1 MYERELTHGGSY
13 QYHTCVDKFDDY
25 DIDLYDYECNITPK
39 NKTSPHDY
47 IHVSCLKK
55 GIDKFVRR
63 SVLEYFNIPVD
74 FPVVYFTRKVPFTPE
89 FKCGF
94 YLNTFKKFKSDYFE
108 QTLNTIK
115 LFKGLYNDIFLAGD
129 FDKDGS
135 FIDESINIE
144 IMPIQSKDNYFV
156 IRKILNENYMS
167 SHLSLRS
174 GNPVLSK
181 KTFDN
186 TISVSEKMTIEGT
199 VNKTGVSLLILV
211 GTGYL
216 TFDTLNPILLVGC
229 GIGGFIFALV
239 TIFKKEWA
247 PITVPIYA
255 ALQGAMLGGI
265 SYMYNYL
272 YDGIVTNAIL
282 LTVGILVSLL
292 IAYRSGYIKATENF
306 KLGIFAATGGIA
318 IVYLVNFIMGFFGTG
333 IGVLNINNASPLS
346 IGFSIVVVIIAALNL
361 VLDFDFIEEGAEK
374 GAPKYMEWYGAFGL
388 LVTLIWLYLE
398 ILRLLAKLNS
408 RK

>member
-1 MYERELTHGGSY
+1 MIRYKMYERELTHGGSY

-156 IRKILNENYMS
+156 IRKILNKNYAI
-167 SHLSLRS
+167 
-174 GNPVLSK
+174 
-181 KTFDN
+181 DN
-186 TISVSEKMTIEGT
+186 
-199 VNKTGVSLLILV
+199 
-211 GTGYL
+211 
-216 TFDTLNPILLVGC
+216 FDTCDILFDDYSLDKFHFHVKIKYSQENLIVKFYNTYPTNP
-229 GIGGFIFALV
+229 FID
-239 TIFKKEWA
+239 
-247 PITVPIYA
+247 Y
-255 ALQGAMLGGI
+255 
-265 SYMYNYL
+265 
-272 YDGIVTNAIL
+272 YDN
-282 LTVGILVSLL
+282 
-292 IAYRSGYIKATENF
+292 
-306 KLGIFAATGGIA
+306 
-318 IVYLVNFIMGFFGTG
+318 
-333 IGVLNINNASPLS
+333 
-346 IGFSIVVVIIAALNL
+346 
-361 VLDFDFIEEGAEK
+361 
-374 GAPKYMEWYGAFGL
+374 
-388 LVTLIWLYLE
+388 
-398 ILRLLAKLNS
+398 
-408 RK
+408 